1 MSYNYSPMD
10 ALFTRYRYSL
20 ILLKQLVKTDFKIRY
35 QGSALGYLWTLL
47 RPLALFAI
55 LYVVFVHFLKFG
67 ADQPHFA
74 VSLLLGVVV
83 WNYFIEVTMG
93 GVGSIVGKGDLLR
106 KLNFPRY
113 TIVVA
118 GSFSALIN
126 LLINFVVILF
136 FIALNGVDIK
146 PIAILSILP
155 IAELFIFSLSLAFML
170 SALYV
175 KFRDINYV
183 WEVLLQGGFYAT
195 PILYPISM
203 IITVS
208 PVAAK
213 MLMVN
218 PIAQLTQDLRA
229 LLIHPE
235 TLTINDVFSNDLAR
249 LIPLSIVILFAVV
262 SIVYFRKQSPR
273 FAEDI

>member
-1 MSYNYSPMD
+1 MD